1 MRILLAEDERT
12 ISRLISQVLTAAGHE
27 VNGVQSAAEAIE
39 RLEGGGYDLI
49 LLDLHLADG
58 DGFQVVDS
66 IELSPTSAPPVVVMT
81 GERSFAIDDPRALRV
96 AGVLSKPFD
105 LDELEATVRSFVA

>member
-1 MRILLAEDERT
+1 MKILLAEDERT
-12 ISRLISQVLTAAGHE
+12 ISRLISQVLISAGHE
-27 VNGVQSAAEAIE
+27 VHGVQSAAEAIA
-39 RLEGGGYDLI
+39 RLAGGEYNLV

-66 IELSPTSAPPVVVMT
+66 MEGRFGTYPPIVIMT
-81 GERSFAIDDPRALRV
+81 GERSFALDDPRASRV

-105 LDELEATVRSFVA
+105 LDQLEAAVRRFSA

>member
-27 VNGVQSAAEAIE
+27 VHGVQSAADAID
-39 RLEGGGYDLI
+39 RLTGGGFDLV

-66 IELSPTSAPPVVVMT
+66 MERGSGFHPPVVVMT
-81 GERSFAIDDPRALRV
+81 GERSFAFDDPRAARV
-96 AGVLSKPFD
+96 AGVLAKPFD
-105 LDELEATVRSFVA
+105 LEELEATVRSFAA

>member
-12 ISRLISQVLTAAGHE
+12 ISRLIRQVLTAAGHE
-27 VNGVQSAAEAIE
+27 VNGVQSAADAIQS
-39 RLEGGGYDLI
+39 LKVGGYDLI

-66 IELSPTSAPPVVVMT
+66 IELGAGTSPPVVVMT
-81 GERSFAIDDPRALRV
+81 GERSFAVEDPRASRV